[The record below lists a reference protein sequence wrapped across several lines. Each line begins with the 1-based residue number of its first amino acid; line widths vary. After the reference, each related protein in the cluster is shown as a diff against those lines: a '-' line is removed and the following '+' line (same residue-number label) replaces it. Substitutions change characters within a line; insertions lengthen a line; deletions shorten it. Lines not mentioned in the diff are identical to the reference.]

1 MNVNRK
7 TSFQILLDEWR
18 LLNFYGRFEQVVAL
32 ILSAVIAV
40 IIVVSLIQLIGAVFT
55 LLIMGGFNPIDHRIF
70 QSVFGMVMNLLIAM
84 EFKHSIVRVALRQD
98 NSSRSRPSS

>member
-1 MNVNRK
+1 MTQLK
-7 TSFQILLDEWR
+7 TPPG
-18 LLNFYGRFEQVVAL
+18 NPGRFTEQVVAL

-70 QSVFGMVMNLLIAM
+70 QSVWHGQ
-84 EFKHSIVRVALRQD
+84 RTC
-98 NSSRSRPSS
+98 